1 MGRLGG
7 GRIDPLIPAT
17 RWPLIDAVKG
27 VACVLI
33 VWHHMAIY
41 GPMGEGAH
49 ALAPALFD
57 WLADYGR
64 LAVQVFLVVG
74 GFLAASSLAPHGAA
88 STQTAWHRIAGRYA
102 RLVMP
107 YLAAVGLTVL
117 AAAMVRP
124 WLGNALVPAAPTLLQ
139 LVAHALLLQD
149 LLGYDALSAGI
160 WYVAID
166 FQLFAL
172 ALLLLGAQRLAGA
185 LVLAMAVA
193 SLFFFNRSADFDTTA
208 LYFFGAYGLGMMSW
222 WSTRVERIGLWWL
235 GIAALASIGA
245 AALWLDWRSRI
256 AIALVTALCL
266 ALAERRSAVAP
277 GRWARIVGTPML
289 ALGRLGR
296 ISYSLFL
303 IHFAV
308 ILLVAAAF
316 TRWGVVPPWVDALGL
331 LATFALSLAAASLL
345 HRWIEVRPASWR
357 AVLAL
362 FAALLAC
369 GAVSALR

>member
-1 MGRLGG
+1 LN
-7 GRIDPLIPAT
+7 PAT

-33 VWHHMAIY
+33 VWHHMTIY

-57 WLADYGR
+57 WLAAYGR

-74 GFLAASSLAPHGAA
+74 GFLAASSLAPGGAA
-88 STQTAWHRIAGRYA
+88 PTQPAWRRIARRYA
-102 RLVMP
+102 RLAMP

-117 AAAMVRP
+117 AAAWVRP
-124 WLGNALVPAAPTLLQ
+124 WLGNELVPAAPTLLQ

-149 LLGYDALSAGI
+149 LLGYDALSAGV

-185 LVLAMAVA
+185 LVLMVAVA
-193 SLFFFNRSADFDTTA
+193 SLFFFNRDAGLDTTA
-208 LYFFGAYGLGMMSW
+208 LYFFGAYGLGMSSW
-222 WSTRVERIGLWWL
+222 WIGRAERTGVWSL
-235 GIAALASIGA
+235 GIVVLAAIGA
-245 AALWLDWRSRI
+245 AALWFDWRSRI

-266 ALAERRSAVAP
+266 ALAERHGARIA
-277 GRWARIVGTPML
+277 GRWSSVVEAPLL
-289 ALGRLGR
+289 ALGR

-308 ILLVAAAF
+308 ILLVGALF
-316 TRWGVVPPWVDALGL
+316 SRWGAVQPWVDVLGM
-331 LATFALSLAAASLL
+331 LATFALSVVAAILL
-345 HRWIEVRPASWR
+345 HRWVEARRASWR
-357 AVLAL
+357 AVLVL
-362 FAALLAC
+362 FGALLAC
-369 GAVSALR
+369 GGVAALR